1 MKKDK
6 LEQYITDHREDFDIE
21 RAPVAVWQ
29 AVEQELDQKKISRR
43 SLYGYIRV
51 AAVGVV
57 LLACGILVGLQIGD
71 KPVSAEL
78 QEFAQAE
85 AYYTKQVE
93 VKWSALQETGVE
105 THSVAEDLAQLDAV
119 YAELK
124 SELLKNQNSNADAVL
139 NALLETYQTKVE
151 ILETVIEKTNS
162 KSIHNLKI
170 NDDEVEEI

>member
-1 MKKDK
+1 MTKDK
-6 LEQYITDHREDFDIE
+6 LEQYISNHRADFDSE
-21 RAPVAVWQ
+21 SAPMAVWQ
-29 AVEQELDQKKISRR
+29 AVEQELDQKKTSRR

-57 LLACGILVGLQIGD
+57 LLACGIVVGLQIGE
-71 KPVSAEL
+71 KPTSVEL

-105 THSVAEDLAQLDAV
+105 TNSVAEDLAQLDAV
-119 YAELK
+119 YDELK

-139 NALLETYQTKVE
+139 NALLETYQTKVD
-151 ILETVIEKTNS
+151 ILETVIEKINS
-162 KSIHNLKI
+162 KSIQNLTI